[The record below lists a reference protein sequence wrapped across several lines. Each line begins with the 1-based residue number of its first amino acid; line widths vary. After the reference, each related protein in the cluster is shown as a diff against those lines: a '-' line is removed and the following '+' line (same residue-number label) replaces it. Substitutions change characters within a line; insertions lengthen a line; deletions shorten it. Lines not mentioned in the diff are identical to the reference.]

1 MRIPTANFNFYTDVL
16 QDLTERGSF
25 EWGEVVEEI
34 KGTEY
39 EPKNWMTVRGVLQGF
54 INEGKIERDMD
65 LTKEKYFAL

>member
-1 MRIPTANFNFYTDVL
+1 MRIPTEAFKFYTGVL
-16 QDLTERGSF
+16 QELTDRGSF

-39 EPKNWMTVRGVLQGF
+39 APKNWMVVRGVLQEF
-54 INEGKIERDMD
+54 INEGKIERDLD